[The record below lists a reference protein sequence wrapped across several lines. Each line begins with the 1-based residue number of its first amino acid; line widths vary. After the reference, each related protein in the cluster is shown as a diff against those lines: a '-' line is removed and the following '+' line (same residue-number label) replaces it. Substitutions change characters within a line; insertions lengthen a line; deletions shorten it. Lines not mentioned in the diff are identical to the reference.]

1 VDKSEEVVGEEEREK
16 GEKIFSTIFMLKMK
30 EKFVYS
36 LSLSRGK
43 KMLRVLHVLSL
54 EAGGRS
60 SFLHIDDFS
69 FHAHL

>member
-36 LSLSRGK
+36 LSLSGK
-43 KMLRVLHVLSL
+43 KDASRLTCAVV
-54 EAGGRS
+54 GGRRKILI
-60 SFLHIDDFS
+60 FTHR
-69 FHAHL
+69 